1 MPSPAVLVWI
11 LLASIW
17 GSTWLAIKLGLDS
30 NLPPFTLMW
39 ARFAVAGL
47 TLGLLALTRLA
58 HMPKQRGD
66 WWMIALTGNM
76 VFTINYIGVYW
87 AETQISSGLAA
98 IVYTTLPLMGGL
110 IAHFMLPDEPL
121 TLNKVCGVVLGI
133 AGVILISADT
143 MEVGEGNA
151 LLGIVAILVAV
162 LCTALSS
169 TMIKLRLRHIDP
181 VILTGTQI
189 WLSLPFMV
197 ALGLY
202 LEGSPLKLAW
212 TPIGIGSVIYLG
224 VLGTAVSFG
233 LLNWL
238 FRHMAV
244 TKTQLI
250 PLASTMIAVL
260 LGWWVRDERH
270 GPLTWV
276 ASALILCGLA
286 VATWPRRPA
295 PKPEPTT

>member
-30 NLPPFTLMW
+30 QLPPFTLMW
-39 ARFAVAGL
+39 SRFAVAGL
-47 TLGLLALTRLA
+47 ALGLLALTRLS
-58 HMPKQRGD
+58 HLPQERRTWGL
-66 WWMIALTGNM
+66 IALTGNM

-98 IVYTTLPLMGGL
+98 IVYTTLPLMGGV

-121 TLNKVCGVVLGI
+121 SFNKVCGVGLGI
-133 AGVILISADT
+133 VGVVLISTDKID
-143 MEVGEGNA
+143 VGEGNA
-151 LLGIVAILVAV
+151 LLGIAAILVAV
-162 LCTALSS
+162 FCTALSS
-169 TMIKLRLRHIDP
+169 TIIKLRLRHIDP
-181 VILTGTQI
+181 VILTGSQI
-189 WLSLPFMV
+189 WLSLPFMI

-202 LEGSPLKLAW
+202 LEGSPLGMTW
-212 TPIGIGSVIYLG
+212 TRIGVVSVIYLG
-224 VLGTAVSFG
+224 ILGTAVSFG

-260 LGWWVRDERH
+260 LGWWVRDEHH

-276 ASALILCGLA
+276 ASFLILCGLA
-286 VATWPRRPA
+286 VATRKPKQVAA
-295 PKPEPTT
+295 PQPLA